1 MKAAVCYEFGQPL
14 VVEDVTLDPPRTGE
28 VKVRIAATAVCHSD
42 VHLMRGDWAG
52 GLPVVAGHEA
62 AGVVEEI
69 GEHVTLVK
77 PGDRVVV
84 SLLRTCG
91 RCHHCSTG
99 SSHNCDAVF
108 PLDTESRLRNGRGEA
123 LQHGI
128 KVAAFAEA
136 VVVDQSQLVRVPDTM
151 PLDRAALLGCG
162 VITGTGAVLN
172 TAHVAVGES
181 VVVIGTGGVG
191 LNAIQAAV
199 LAGATPIIA
208 IDRVDTK
215 LAAAQTFG
223 ATQILNG
230 SVVEP
235 RELAKSV
242 RKLTG
247 GRGADYVFVTVGV
260 PEAVT
265 QALTMIRRGGTV
277 VVVGMPGVRDTAPVR
292 IFDLVWSEQRLI
304 GSRMG
309 STRLSVDIPRLID
322 LYLQGRL
329 RLDELITGRY
339 PLEHINDAITSM
351 QTGDAL
357 RNVIVF
363 EGGPA

>member
-1 MKAAVCYEFGQPL
+1 MKAAVAYAFGEPL
-14 VVEDVTLDPPRTGE
+14 VVEDVTLDAPRSGE
-28 VKVRIAATAVCHSD
+28 VRVRIAATAVCHSD
-42 VHLMRGDWAG
+42 LHLLRGDWAG
-52 GLPVVAGHEA
+52 ALPVVAGHEA

-69 GEHVTLVK
+69 GENVTMVA

-91 RCHHCSTG
+91 RCRHCG
-99 SSHNCDAVF
+99 SGASHNCDAIF
-108 PLDTESRLRNGRGEA
+108 ALDRESRLRNARGEV
-123 LQHGI
+123 LQQGI
-128 KVAAFAEA
+128 RVGAFAEE
-136 VVVDQSQLVRVPDTM
+136 VVVDQSQLVRVPAEM

-172 TAHVAVGES
+172 TARVELGES

-191 LNAIQAAV
+191 LNAIQASV
-199 LAGATPIIA
+199 LAGANPIIA
-208 IDRVDTK
+208 IDRVESK
-215 LAAAQTFG
+215 LAAARDFG
-223 ATQILNG
+223 ATHAING
-230 SVVEP
+230 ATTEP
-235 RELAKSV
+235 RDVAKSV

-247 GRGADYVFVTVGV
+247 GRGADYVFVAVGS

-292 IFDLVWSEQRLI
+292 IFDIVWSEQRLI

-309 STRLSVDIPRLID
+309 STRLHVDVPRLAD
-322 LYLQGRL
+322 LYLRGRL
-329 RLDELITGRY
+329 ELDELITGRY
-339 PLEHINDAITSM
+339 PLERINDAIASM
-351 QTGDAL
+351 QSGEAL

-363 EGGPA
+363 